1 MKRQAVIIRTSEDG
15 KRQIAIDQ
23 ENYHLIHEFISRDA
37 RHKSKFNDMCN
48 LILNRLRNNDLYDK
62 EDINDKCKHV
72 TAMKFFK
79 GQENA
84 RIYCKEIHQKDKSFV
99 VVTAELL
106 ERKKNQKNKQKEKNL
121 IEKIAGY
128 EYEITEPT
136 RN

>member
-48 LILNRLRNNDLYDK
+48 VILNRLRNADLYDK

-84 RIYCKEIHQKDKSFV
+84 RIYCKEIHQKDKTFV

-121 IEKIAGY
+121 IDKIAGY
-128 EYEITEPT
+128 EYEITEPI
-136 RN
+136 

>member
-1 MKRQAVIIRTSEDG
+1 MKKKAIIIRSSADG
-15 KRQIAIDQ
+15 KIKIAIDQ
-23 ENYHLIHEFISRDA
+23 DSYQLIYEFITRDN

-48 LILNRLRNNDLYDK
+48 IILNRLRNPDLYDK
-62 EDINDKCKHV
+62 EEIDTSCKNV

-84 RIYCKEIHQKDKSFV
+84 RIYCKEIRQKDKTFI

-121 IEKIAGY
+121 IKKVAGY
-128 EYEITEPT
+128 EYEIIQPK
-136 RN
+136 